1 MPALDAGA
9 DLVITG
15 RVADPSLFLAPIAHR
30 LGWEAAD
37 WPRIAA
43 GTLVGHL
50 LECAGQ
56 ITGGYFADPGYKD
69 VPGLA
74 DLGFPFADVRAD
86 GSATIGKLPGT
97 GGVVSRAT
105 VREQLLYE
113 ITDPAAY
120 RTPDVLLDVRGVT
133 VEETGPDRVLVR
145 GGAGRPRP
153 EALKVSV
160 GYHAGHRAEAEIS
173 YVGPNAPRRAE
184 LAARIV
190 EERLARAGVRP
201 RLDLIGTLPAE
212 PRDGRAGECRLRV
225 AALAPDPGRARRRVP
240 RGRGPLHQRPG
251 GRRRR
256 PHAGRRR
263 HRHRVGAAAPRGR
276 RPRHRDSGG
285 PRCASRRTGAPHCMR
300 SRTPAPATRAT
311 PRRCR
316 CSRTATSTIRTSSGS

>member
-1 MPALDAGA
+1 M
-9 DLVITG
+9 ITG

-160 GYHAGHRAEAEIS
+160 GYHAAT
-173 YVGPNAPRRAE
+173 APR
-184 LAARIV
+184 
-190 EERLARAGVRP
+190 P
-201 RLDLIGTLPAE
+201 RSPTW
-212 PRDGRAGECRLRV
+212 GRT
-225 AALAPDPGRARRRVP
+225 
-240 RGRGPLHQRPG
+240 
-251 GRRRR
+251 
-256 PHAGRRR
+256 PHAGRSW
-263 HRHRVGAAAPRGR
+263 PRG
-276 RPRHRDSGG
+276 S
-285 PRCASRRTGAPHCMR
+285 SRRG
-300 SRTPAPATRAT
+300 SPARA
-311 PRRCR
+311 
-316 CSRTATSTIRTSSGS
+316 SGRGWT